1 MLLHPAS
8 KIPISIYKRPHMIE
22 VLILAVALS
31 MDAFAV
37 SIGLGAKK
45 YIPGLALKAG
55 FFFGIFQAL
64 MPFIGYLGGKGVLGW
79 IDAYAHWIAF
89 GLLVLIGAK
98 MIYEGVKEGIEE
110 DISVITNKMMLILS
124 IATSIDAMAAG
135 FSLTL
140 LDANPYIACLVIG
153 VTTFAFSMVGVF
165 IGKKS
170 GTMLEGKAEI
180 FGGTV
185 LIMLGIKILVF

>member
-1 MLLHPAS
+1 
-8 KIPISIYKRPHMIE
+8 MIE
-22 VLILAVALS
+22 VIILAVALS

-45 YIPGLALKAG
+45 NTPGLALKAG

-79 IDAYAHWIAF
+79 VDAYAHWIAF
-89 GLLVLIGAK
+89 GLLALIGAK
-98 MIYEGVKEGIEE
+98 MIYEGISEGIEE
-110 DISVITNKMMLILS
+110 DISDVTNKMMLVLA

-140 LDANPYIACLVIG
+140 LEVNPYVACLVIG
-153 VTTFAFSMVGVF
+153 TTTFAFSWAGVL
-165 IGKKS
+165 IGRKS
-170 GTMLEGKAEI
+170 GTWLESKAEI
-180 FGGTV
+180 FGGIV
-185 LIMLGIKILVF
+185 LILIGIKILLF

>member
-1 MLLHPAS
+1 M
-8 KIPISIYKRPHMIE
+8 ME
-22 VLILAVALS
+22 VIILAVALS

-45 YIPGLALKAG
+45 NTPGLALKAG
-55 FFFGIFQAL
+55 FHFGIFQAL

-89 GLLVLIGAK
+89 GLLALIGAK
-98 MIYEGVKEGIEE
+98 MIYEGISEGIEE
-110 DISVITNKMMLILS
+110 DISNVTNRMMLVLA

-153 VTTFAFSMVGVF
+153 VTTFVFSWAGVL
-165 IGKKS
+165 IGRKS
-170 GTMLEGKAEI
+170 GTWLESKAEI
-180 FGGTV
+180 FGGII
-185 LIMLGIKILVF
+185 LILIGFKILLF

>member
-1 MLLHPAS
+1 
-8 KIPISIYKRPHMIE
+8 MIE
-22 VLILAVALS
+22 VIILAVALS

-45 YIPGLALKAG
+45 NTPGLALKAG
-55 FFFGIFQAL
+55 VFFGIFQAL

-89 GLLVLIGAK
+89 GLLALIGAK
-98 MIYEGVKEGIEE
+98 MIYEGVSEGIEE
-110 DISVITNKMMLILS
+110 GISDVTNKMMLILA

-140 LDANPYIACLVIG
+140 LNVNPYIACLIIG
-153 VTTFAFSMVGVF
+153 VTTFAFSWAGVL
-165 IGKKS
+165 IGRKS
-170 GTMLEGKAEI
+170 GTWLESKAEI
-180 FGGTV
+180 FGGIV
-185 LIMLGIKILVF
+185 LILIGFKILLF

>member
-1 MLLHPAS
+1 
-8 KIPISIYKRPHMIE
+8 MIE
-22 VLILAVALS
+22 VAILAVALS

-45 YIPGLALKAG
+45 NTPGLGLKAG
-55 FFFGIFQAL
+55 LYFGIFQAL

-98 MIYEGVKEGIEE
+98 MIYEGLQEGIEE
-110 DISVITNKMMLILS
+110 DILAITNKMMLILA

-140 LDANPYIACLVIG
+140 LDANPYIACLIIG
-153 VTTFAFSMVGVF
+153 TITFAFSWIGVL
-165 IGKKS
+165 IGKNS
-170 GTMLEGKAEI
+170 GTWLESKAEI
-180 FGGTV
+180 FGGTI
-185 LIMLGIKILVF
+185 LILMGFKILLF

>member
-1 MLLHPAS
+1 
-8 KIPISIYKRPHMIE
+8 MIE
-22 VLILAVALS
+22 VIILAIALS

-45 YIPGLALKAG
+45 GTPGLALKAG
-55 FFFGIFQAL
+55 LFFGIFQAL
-64 MPFIGYLGGKGVLGW
+64 MPFVGYLAGKGVLGW
-79 IDAYAHWIAF
+79 IEAYSDWIAF

-98 MIYEGVKEGIEE
+98 MIYEGFQEGIEE
-110 DISVITNKMMLILS
+110 DITAITNKVMLILA

-140 LDANPYIACLVIG
+140 LDANPYIACLIIG
-153 VTTFAFSMVGVF
+153 ITTFAFSMAGVF

-170 GTMLEGKAEI
+170 GTWLESKAEI
-180 FGGTV
+180 LGGIV
-185 LIMLGIKILVF
+185 LILMGIKILVFK

>member
-1 MLLHPAS
+1 
-8 KIPISIYKRPHMIE
+8 MIE
-22 VLILAVALS
+22 VAILAVALS

-45 YIPGLALKAG
+45 NTPGLGLKAG
-55 FFFGIFQAL
+55 LYFGIFQAL

-98 MIYEGVKEGIEE
+98 MIYEGLQEGIEE
-110 DISVITNKMMLILS
+110 DILAITNKMMLILA

-140 LDANPYIACLVIG
+140 LDANPYIACLIIG
-153 VTTFAFSMVGVF
+153 TITFAFSWVGVL
-165 IGKKS
+165 IGKNS
-170 GTMLEGKAEI
+170 GTWLESKAEI
-180 FGGTV
+180 FGGTI
-185 LIMLGIKILVF
+185 LILMGFKILLF